1 VLGRWSDPGGDA
13 EGEAELGIPSFP
25 FAFEP
30 RDGRGREA
38 AAKEGGRRGPTL
50 ACIVSAVVSF
60 PERGF
65 SALVVLVTALVAPFW
80 ARLPR

>member
-1 VLGRWSDPGGDA
+1 V
-13 EGEAELGIPSFP
+13 
-25 FAFEP
+25 
-30 RDGRGREA
+30 
-38 AAKEGGRRGPTL
+38 PTVAGL
-50 ACIVSAVVSF
+50 VQAVVSF

>member
-1 VLGRWSDPGGDA
+1 V
-13 EGEAELGIPSFP
+13 
-25 FAFEP
+25 
-30 RDGRGREA
+30 
-38 AAKEGGRRGPTL
+38 PTL
-50 ACIVSAVVSF
+50 ACIVQAVVSF